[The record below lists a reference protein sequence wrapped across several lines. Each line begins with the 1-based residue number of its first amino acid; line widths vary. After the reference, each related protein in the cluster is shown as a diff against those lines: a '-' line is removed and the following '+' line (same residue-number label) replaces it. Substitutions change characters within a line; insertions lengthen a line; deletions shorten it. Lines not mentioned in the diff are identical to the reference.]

1 MATRPVQGAALPRAH
16 DPVTG
21 RYVTV
26 LTDEVRD
33 RVCQAIRSGSS
44 IQAAAGYAGVSPGS
58 VEGWLR
64 QGRARTG
71 KPEHERFADAVDQA
85 YADWEVAAVGRLY
98 QLGMDG
104 DAKSLMFLLERKLPA
119 RWGQLRRVEHGTR
132 DGEPL
137 RVQHDYPMIDTS
149 KLTDEELVLLR
160 DLHAKARPDEH
171 PVIDMPGS
179 GEPPRAALGP

>member
-1 MATRPVQGAALPRAH
+1 MATRPIQGAALPRVH

-21 RYVTV
+21 RYVSK
-26 LTDEVRD
+26 LNDEVQI

-44 IQAAAGYAGVSPGS
+44 IQAAAGFAGVHPGS

-71 KPEHERFADAVDQA
+71 TPEHERFADAVDQA

-104 DAKSLMFLLERKLPA
+104 DARSLMFLLERKLPA

-132 DGEPL
+132 EGEPL
-137 RVQHDYPMIDTS
+137 RVQHSYPMLDVD
-149 KLTDEELVLLR
+149 KLSDEELHTLIE
-160 DLHAKARPDEH
+160 LHRKARPDEH

-179 GEPPRAALGP
+179 DQASLGP